1 MVGDS
6 PWDVEAAARV
16 NVGTICILTGGFS
29 AAELRDSGAIAVYES
44 LEQLCASLDETPLA
58 VPAGGLAR

>member
-1 MVGDS
+1 
-6 PWDVEAAARV
+6 V